1 MPFSLLDSLDSD
13 TDCLVEEK
21 AYQVELQKRITSNVH
36 IVERNSHVQGNV
48 SGTNSKR
55 ENLIYDS
62 LEVASTTIVDDQT
75 RTDEEVTR

>member
-55 ENLIYDS
+55 EIYDS